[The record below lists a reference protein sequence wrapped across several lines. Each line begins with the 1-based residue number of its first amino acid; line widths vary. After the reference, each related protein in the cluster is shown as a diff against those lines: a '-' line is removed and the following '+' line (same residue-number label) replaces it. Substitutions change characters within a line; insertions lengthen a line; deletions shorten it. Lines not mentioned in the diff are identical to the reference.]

1 MGRRGKS
8 KLEVPL
14 PSRESDVSDM
24 DSVAIS
30 SVAADQDLGSDDET
44 PMALHLIDIL
54 AENVENISDKRNN
67 TRVKAMANLV
77 AIFQKSVVDE
87 DLEKWK
93 SSICDALDKNLRRTD
108 DESVLACSITGLLA
122 IQKAFDIEEEM
133 HPLLQTLVTLCN
145 DYSKPEAVRSN
156 AVHALGI
163 ASFFSSDQPA
173 AIQTYLS
180 ALYNIWS
187 STKSSA
193 TSSVL
198 FCSALESWTL
208 LLHRAGE
215 TYATK
220 AIEESETKLTYYL
233 EASNVE
239 IRMSAGEAL
248 ATLFQLAKEK
258 NDEFEFKSHYH
269 LKNVLETLAADSLKY
284 HAKRDKRVQ
293 RFTFRQINDVIFN
306 DTYPETTVAFN
317 KREKLE
323 ICDCMTRLLY
333 DSLCQSLES
342 HLNTHLSI
350 NPVIRDAFDLGPI
363 AETAVLLTKAEKRER
378 QQIQTEMTKM
388 RKIQRTKQRDKK
400 VL

>member
-14 PSRESDVSDM
+14 PARESDVSDM

-77 AIFQKSVVDE
+77 AIFQKSIVDE

-93 SSICDALDKNLRRTD
+93 GSICDALDKNLRRTD
-108 DESVLACSITGLLA
+108 DESVLACSVIGLLAIQKAMANLVAIFQKSIVDEDLEKWKGSICDALDKNLRRTDDESILACSVIGLLA

-145 DYSKPEAVRSN
+145 DYSKPEAVRSK

-180 ALYNIWS
+180 SLYNIWS

-208 LLHRAGE
+208 LLHR
-215 TYATK
+215 
-220 AIEESETKLTYYL
+220 
-233 EASNVE
+233 
-239 IRMSAGEAL
+239 
-248 ATLFQLAKEK
+248 
-258 NDEFEFKSHYH
+258 
-269 LKNVLETLAADSLKY
+269 
-284 HAKRDKRVQ
+284 
-293 RFTFRQINDVIFN
+293 
-306 DTYPETTVAFN
+306 
-317 KREKLE
+317 
-323 ICDCMTRLLY
+323 
-333 DSLCQSLES
+333 
-342 HLNTHLSI
+342 
-350 NPVIRDAFDLGPI
+350 
-363 AETAVLLTKAEKRER
+363 
-378 QQIQTEMTKM
+378 
-388 RKIQRTKQRDKK
+388 
-400 VL
+400 